1 MALAGAGWPEQMD
14 HFGTVDE
21 LQFGKR
27 QDAMAIERGLER
39 EIETGER
46 FDGRQAR
53 HSKRGADTAIVAQRQ
68 FLDQQLVERLDP
80 GDLTLLDSPECGVE
94 HFQRTRHLERDEAFL
109 DAIDRRRLRMDGHD
123 RPSDWASRLPMAW

>member
-39 EIETGER
+39 EVEAGKR

-53 HSKRGADTAIVAQRQ
+53 HSKRGADAAIVARS
-68 FLDQQLVERLDP
+68 VNCSISSNERP
-80 GDLTLLDSPECGVE
+80 GGCDSDV
-94 HFQRTRHLERDEAFL
+94 
-109 DAIDRRRLRMDGHD
+109 
-123 RPSDWASRLPMAW
+123 